1 MQGPP
6 SYGGIHV
13 TRGMLD
19 GRPAAAVFWSF
30 ELLALLL
37 LPAAVVVFRAGL
49 TTGNKVVLMLLA
61 VALPV
66 LGPIVAMVM
75 ARLVT
80 PGDPSRDES

>member
-1 MQGPP
+1 VQGPP

-30 ELLALLL
+30 ALLALLL

-49 TTGNKVVLMLLA
+49 TTGNKVVVKA
-61 VALPV
+61 PPPTRPPA
-66 LGPIVAMVM
+66 
-75 ARLVT
+75 
-80 PGDPSRDES
+80 